1 MPIKFLLCD
10 TYDGEAVA
18 KLKGSLD
25 CTITRAANL
34 KPTPEELKD
43 IDALLIRSRTNVSR
57 YVLDSAPN
65 LKFVVTATSGFD
77 HIDYKE
83 CEKKKVTVCFTP
95 EANAASA
102 AELTIGLMLS
112 LMRQL
117 PKATAVV
124 PKKLWREDNLRA
136 QTVNGK
142 TLGIFGLGRIGQ
154 RVTRAAQALG
164 MKVIACDPY
173 QSDEVFTDLKVDRY
187 ALLELLLMSDV
198 VSLHTPLT
206 KETHHLM
213 NHQTFSLI
221 NPEAVLI
228 NTARG
233 RLVQESELIVALD
246 KGLIRGVALDVF
258 EKEPLPNESLLRGR
272 PNVILTPHVGAFTTE
287 AIQAASMQAVELAID
302 FFKTGQARF
311 SLPLQARWFE
321 QIIND

>member
-1 MPIKFLLCD
+1 MSVKLLLCD

-18 KLKGSLD
+18 RLKGELD

-34 KPTPEELKD
+34 KPTPDELHD
-43 IDALLIRSRTNVSR
+43 IEGLLIRSRTNVSP
-57 YVLDSAPN
+57 YVLDSAPK

-77 HIDYKE
+77 HIDFKE
-83 CEKKKVTVCFTP
+83 CEKRNVTVSYTP
-95 EANAASA
+95 DANAASA

-112 LMRQL
+112 LIRRL
-117 PKATAVV
+117 PKAMATV
-124 PKKLWREDNLRA
+124 PKNLWRQDDLRA
-136 QTVNGK
+136 ETLNGK
-142 TLGIFGLGRIGQ
+142 ILGIFGLGRIGQ
-154 RVTRAAQALG
+154 RVTKAAQTLD

-173 QSDEVFTDLKVDRY
+173 QEDQIFTSLSVERY

-246 KGLIRGVALDVF
+246 KGRLRGVALDVF
-258 EKEPLPNESLLRGR
+258 EKEPLPNESLLRNR
-272 PNVILTPHVGAFTTE
+272 PDVLLTPHIGAFTNE
-287 AIQAASMQAVELAID
+287 AIKQASMQAVERTLD
-302 FFKTGQARF
+302 FFKTGQTRD
-311 SLPLQARWFE
+311 SLPLPVRWFE
-321 QIIND
+321 QIVTD